1 MSRQGRLDVRRQ
13 RPPRRPPPVPASTPA
28 ARAQDRLDG
37 FRNATGFMLTAVDL
51 LLNNTYY
58 ILILLDRARRARR
71 IPTVLRQ
78 VLCEVMGRLDRT
90 CHNFVTVFRC
100 GERAH
105 AFGPPKS
112 KLIQRV

>member
-37 FRNATGFMLTAVDL
+37 FRNAAGFMLTAVEL
-51 LLNNTYY
+51 LLNNTYA
-58 ILILLDRARRARR
+58 ILILLDRARR